1 MFTMLKRR
9 DSGTPEYGHSSGAA
23 ITRGARPSMPSGTI
37 EADDAD
43 ADHEFS
49 GTEPQMPQLSV
60 GVGRLSCHRLSPSHL
75 PRH

>member
-1 MFTMLKRR
+1 
-9 DSGTPEYGHSSGAA
+9 
-23 ITRGARPSMPSGTI
+23 MPSGTI

-49 GTEPQMPQLSV
+49 GTEPQMPELSV
-60 GVGRLSCHRLSPSHL
+60 DVGRLSCHRLSPSHL